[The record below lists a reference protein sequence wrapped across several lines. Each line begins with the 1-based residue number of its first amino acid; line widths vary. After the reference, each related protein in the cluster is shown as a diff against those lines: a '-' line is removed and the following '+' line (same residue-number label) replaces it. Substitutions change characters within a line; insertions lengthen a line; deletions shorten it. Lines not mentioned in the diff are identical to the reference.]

1 MSGRLEGRVAAIT
14 GASSGIGRA
23 AAERFVEE
31 GARVVIGDIQD
42 DAGRELAQGLG
53 DAAAYFHCDVTSED
67 DVAGLVDAAVAEF
80 GQLDVMYNNAG
91 IVGAVGPV
99 DTTPADEWHATM
111 DVLLHGVFYGVKH
124 AARVM
129 KPRMSGSI
137 ISMSSTAGVMG
148 GLGPHAYAAAKHAV
162 VGLTKNAAAE
172 LCRFGIRVN
181 CIAPAS
187 MLTPMVAFAHSGD
200 HTNMEGTRAELAE
213 SSPLIGRPGL
223 ATDVANAALWLA
235 SDESGYTSGHTLG
248 VDAGFTIGA
257 RSDAPGFAD
266 YAPMIR
272 EAGRTGL

>member
-1 MSGRLEGRVAAIT
+1 MSGRLDGRVAAIT

-23 AAERFVEE
+23 AAERFAEE
-31 GARVVIGDIQD
+31 GAKVAIGDIQD
-42 DAGRELAQGLG
+42 DAGRELADSLG
-53 DAAAYFHCDVTSED
+53 DAAIYVHCDVTSEH
-67 DVAGLVDAAVAEF
+67 DVSGLVDAAVAEF

-99 DTTPADEWHATM
+99 DTTPADEWHASI
-111 DVLLHGVFYGVKH
+111 DVLLHGVFYGIKH

-129 KPRMSGSI
+129 KPRMTGSI

-187 MLTPMVAFAHSGD
+187 MLTPMVAFAHTGD
-200 HTNMEGTRAELAE
+200 HTNMDGARAELAAN
-213 SSPLIGRPGL
+213 SPLIGRPGL

-235 SDESGYTSGHTLG
+235 SDESGYTSGHTLAT
-248 VDAGFTIGA
+248 DAGFTTGA
-257 RSDAPGFAD
+257 RADAPGFAD

>member
-1 MSGRLEGRVAAIT
+1 MSGRLDGRVAAIT

-23 AAERFVEE
+23 AAERFSEE
-31 GARVVIGDIQD
+31 GAKVAIGDIQD
-42 DAGRELAQGLG
+42 DAGRELAESLG
-53 DAAAYFHCDVTSED
+53 GAAIYVHCDVTAED
-67 DVAGLVDAAVAEF
+67 DVASLVDAAVAEF

-99 DTTPADEWHATM
+99 DTTPADEWHASI

-129 KPRMSGSI
+129 KPRMTGSI

-187 MLTPMVAFAHSGD
+187 MATPMVAFAHTGD
-200 HTNMEGTRAELAE
+200 HTNMDGALAELTA

-235 SDESGYTSGHTLG
+235 SDESGYTSGHTLAT
-248 VDAGFTIGA
+248 DAGFTTGA
-257 RSDAPGFAD
+257 RPDAPGFAD

>member
-1 MSGRLEGRVAAIT
+1 MSGRLQGRVAAIT

-31 GARVVIGDIQD
+31 GARVAIGDIQD
-42 DAGRELAQGLG
+42 DAGRELAQALG
-53 DAAAYFHCDVTSED
+53 RAAVYPRCDVTSEGG
-67 DVAGLVDAAVAEF
+67 VAALVDAAVAEF

-99 DTTPADEWHATM
+99 DTMPADEWHASI

-124 AARVM
+124 AARAM
-129 KPRMSGSI
+129 KPRMTGSI

-187 MLTPMVAFAHSGD
+187 MLTPMVAFAHTGD
-200 HTNMEGTRAELAE
+200 HTNMDGARAELAA

-223 ATDVANAALWLA
+223 AADVANAALWLA
-235 SDESGYTSGHTLG
+235 SDESGYTSGHCLAT
-248 VDAGFTIGA
+248 DAGFTTGA
-257 RSDAPGFAD
+257 RPDAPGFAD

>member
-31 GARVVIGDIQD
+31 GARVAIGDIQD
-42 DAGRELAQGLG
+42 DAGQALAESLG
-53 DAAAYFHCDVTSED
+53 DGAIYVRCDVTAED
-67 DVAGLVDAAVAEF
+67 DVSGLVDAAVAEF

-99 DTTPADEWHATM
+99 DTTPANEWHASI

-129 KPRMSGSI
+129 KPRMTGSI

-187 MLTPMVAFAHSGD
+187 MATPMVAFAHTGD
-200 HTNMEGTRAELAE
+200 HTNMDGALAELTA

-235 SDESGYTSGHTLG
+235 SDESGYTSGHTLAT
-248 VDAGFTIGA
+248 DAGFTTGA
-257 RSDAPGFAD
+257 RPDAPGFAD

>member
-31 GARVVIGDIQD
+31 GARVAIGDIQD
-42 DAGRELAQGLG
+42 DAGHALAESLG
-53 DAAAYFHCDVTSED
+53 DAAVYVHCDVTSED
-67 DVAGLVDAAVAEF
+67 DVAALVDAAVGEF

-99 DTTPADEWHATM
+99 DTTPADEWHASI

-129 KPRMSGSI
+129 KPRMTGSI

-187 MLTPMVAFAHSGD
+187 MLTPMVAFAHTGD

-223 ATDVANAALWLA
+223 AADVANAALWLA

-248 VDAGFTIGA
+248 VDAGFTTGA
-257 RSDAPGFAD
+257 RADAPGFAD

>member
-1 MSGRLEGRVAAIT
+1 MSGRLQGRVAAIT

-31 GARVVIGDIQD
+31 GARVAIGDIQD
-42 DAGRELAQGLG
+42 DAGRELAQALG
-53 DAAAYFHCDVTSED
+53 RAAVYTRCDVTSEG
-67 DVAGLVDAAVAEF
+67 DVAALVDAAVAEF

-99 DTTPADEWHATM
+99 DTMPADEWHASI

-124 AARVM
+124 AARAM
-129 KPRMSGSI
+129 KPRMTGSI

-187 MLTPMVAFAHSGD
+187 MLTPMVAFAHTGD
-200 HTNMEGTRAELAE
+200 HTNMDGARAELAA

-223 ATDVANAALWLA
+223 AADVANAALWLA
-235 SDESGYTSGHTLG
+235 SDESGYTSGHCLAT
-248 VDAGFTIGA
+248 DAGFTTGA
-257 RSDAPGFAD
+257 RPDAPGFAD

>member
-1 MSGRLEGRVAAIT
+1 MSGRLDGRVAAIT

-23 AAERFVEE
+23 AAERFAEE
-31 GARVVIGDIQD
+31 GAKVAIGDIQD
-42 DAGRELAQGLG
+42 DAGRQLAESLG
-53 DAAAYFHCDVTSED
+53 GAAIYVHCNVTSED
-67 DVAGLVDAAVAEF
+67 DVSGLVDAAVAEF

-99 DTTPADEWHATM
+99 DTTPADEWHASI

-129 KPRMSGSI
+129 KPRMTGSI

-187 MLTPMVAFAHSGD
+187 MLTPMVAFAHTGD

-223 ATDVANAALWLA
+223 AADVANAALWLA
-235 SDESGYTSGHTLG
+235 SDESGYTSGHTLAT
-248 VDAGFTIGA
+248 DAGFTTGA
-257 RSDAPGFAD
+257 RPDAPGFAD

>member
-31 GARVVIGDIQD
+31 GARVAIGDIQD
-42 DAGRELAQGLG
+42 DAGRELAQALG
-53 DAAAYFHCDVTSED
+53 RAAVYTRCDVTSEG
-67 DVAGLVDAAVAEF
+67 DVAALVDAAVAEF

-99 DTTPADEWHATM
+99 DTTPADEWHASI

-124 AARVM
+124 AARAM
-129 KPRMSGSI
+129 KPRMTGSI

-187 MLTPMVAFAHSGD
+187 MLTPMVAFAHTGD
-200 HTNMEGTRAELAE
+200 HTNMDGARAELAA

-223 ATDVANAALWLA
+223 AADVANAALWLA
-235 SDESGYTSGHTLG
+235 SDESGYTSGHCLAT
-248 VDAGFTIGA
+248 DAGFTTGA
-257 RSDAPGFAD
+257 RPGAPGFAD

>member
-1 MSGRLEGRVAAIT
+1 MSGRLDGRVAAIT

-23 AAERFVEE
+23 AAERFAEE
-31 GARVVIGDIQD
+31 GAKVAIGDIQD
-42 DAGRELAQGLG
+42 DAGRELADSLG
-53 DAAAYFHCDVTSED
+53 DAAIYVHCDVTSEH
-67 DVAGLVDAAVAEF
+67 DVSGLVDAAVAEF

-99 DTTPADEWHATM
+99 DTTPADEWHASI
-111 DVLLHGVFYGVKH
+111 DVLLHGVFYGIKH

-129 KPRMSGSI
+129 KPRMTGSI

-148 GLGPHAYAAAKHAV
+148 GLGPHTYAAAKHAV

-187 MLTPMVAFAHSGD
+187 MLTPMVAFAHTGD
-200 HTNMEGTRAELAE
+200 HTNMDGARAELAAN
-213 SSPLIGRPGL
+213 SPLIGRPGL

-235 SDESGYTSGHTLG
+235 SDESGYTSGHTLAT
-248 VDAGFTIGA
+248 DAGFTTGA
-257 RSDAPGFAD
+257 RADAPGFAD

>member
-1 MSGRLEGRVAAIT
+1 MSGRLDGRVAAIT

-23 AAERFVEE
+23 AAERFAEE
-31 GARVVIGDIQD
+31 GAKVAIGDIQD
-42 DAGRELAQGLG
+42 DAGRQLAESLG
-53 DAAAYFHCDVTSED
+53 GAAIYVHCDVTSED
-67 DVAGLVDAAVAEF
+67 DVSGLVDAAVAEF

-99 DTTPADEWHATM
+99 DTTPADEWHASI

-124 AARVM
+124 AARAM
-129 KPRMSGSI
+129 KPRMTGSI

-187 MLTPMVAFAHSGD
+187 MATPMVAFAHTGD
-200 HTNMEGTRAELAE
+200 HTNMDGALAELTA

-235 SDESGYTSGHTLG
+235 SDESGYTSGHTLAT
-248 VDAGFTIGA
+248 DAGLTTGA
-257 RSDAPGFAD
+257 RPDAPGFAD

>member
-31 GARVVIGDIQD
+31 GARVAIGDIQD
-42 DAGRELAQGLG
+42 DAGQALAHALG
-53 DAAAYFHCDVTSED
+53 DSAAYFRCDVTSEG
-67 DVAGLVDAAVAEF
+67 DVAALVDAAVAEF

-99 DTTPADEWHATM
+99 DTTPADEWHASI

-129 KPRMSGSI
+129 KPRMTGSI

-200 HTNMEGTRAELAE
+200 HTNIEGTRAELAE

-235 SDESGYTSGHTLG
+235 SDESGYTSGHTLAT
-248 VDAGFTIGA
+248 DAGFTTGA
-257 RSDAPGFAD
+257 RPDAPGFAD